1 MIEANPERVL
11 RDLHC
16 LRGIGAFRTG
26 VHRPTYSA
34 EDMRTRHWLADRLAA
49 LGHAAE
55 IDGIGNVLGRA
66 PAKGRIVLGGSH
78 LETQNEAGWLDGA
91 LGVVFALEAAR
102 AVAEAGGP
110 GGVDVIAFADEEGHF
125 GSFLGSRSAFGAVD
139 EATLD
144 AATDRTAGTPLRQAL
159 AAAGLAGRPRL
170 RLDPAR
176 YAGFLEAHIEQGGS
190 LEKDGL
196 RLGIVTGIVGA
207 RTFRIACA
215 GQQNHAG
222 TTRMAD
228 RRDAGVSLRAVAA
241 RLEAGAAALAGPLT
255 VWTIG
260 MMRLDPGAQ
269 SVVPGFAEMLF
280 QFRDTDARILAAI
293 EAMVRETVAGAD
305 AAGPCRVTLHGPSHA
320 SEPAAMDPALMAA
333 LEAAAEA
340 RAPGMHVRM
349 PSGAGH
355 DAQIAAGHM
364 PAAMLFV
371 PSIGGISHH
380 WSEDTAEADI
390 ALGAQVYVDAVARV
404 LAAG

>member
-1 MIEANPERVL
+1 MIKANPERVL
-11 RDLHC
+11 RDLHF

-34 EDMRTRHWLADRLAA
+34 EDMRTRHWLAEQLSA

-55 IDGIGNVLGRA
+55 IDGIGNVLGRS

-78 LETQNEAGWLDGA
+78 LETQNEAGWLDGVM
-91 LGVVFALEAAR
+91 GVVFALEAAR
-102 AVAEAGGP
+102 AAVEAGAE

-125 GSFLGSRSAFGAVD
+125 GSFLGSRSAFGEVD

-144 AATDRTAGTPLRQAL
+144 AAADRTRGTPLRQAL

-207 RTFRIACA
+207 RTFRIACE

-228 RRDAGVSLRAVAA
+228 RRDAGVSLRKVAA
-241 RLEAGAAALAGPLT
+241 RLEERAAALAGPIT

-260 MMRLDPGAQ
+260 VMRLDPGAQ

-280 QFRDTDARILAAI
+280 QFRDTDARIVAAI
-293 EAMVRETVAGAD
+293 EAMVRETVAEAD

-340 RAPGMHVRM
+340 HAPGMHVRM

-404 LAAG
+404 LAGA